1 MNRAPRRIEPK
12 PKPHRALKRK
22 RSLSTEITIVG
33 AGLAG
38 TECAFQ
44 LAERG
49 HSVRLVEQ
57 KPRVKTPAQK
67 LDGLAELVCSNSFR
81 ADAIHNAV
89 GLLKEEMRRA
99 GSLIIHAGERT
110 RVPAGGAF
118 AVDRALFSEL
128 ITRVI
133 REHPR
138 IELVEEEVTELPE
151 PPSEGESGSIT
162 ILATG
167 PLTGDRLADALEQL
181 LGEEHLAYYDA
192 IAPVV
197 LAESIDFSKAF
208 MASRYDKGDGDD
220 YVNCPL
226 TEAQYHAFI
235 DALLEAELVPLRE
248 FENPRY
254 FEGCVPIEELARRGR
269 ETLAFGCMKPVGLRD
284 PRTGERPYAVVQ
296 LRKENKEGTAY
307 NLVGFQSRMKWPE
320 QARVFR
326 MIPGLEAAEFERYG
340 SVHRNTFIDS
350 PRVLNPNL
358 SLTARP
364 DIRLVGQIT
373 GVEGYVESAASGL
386 ALGIS
391 IANLLEKGEE
401 LLPPRES
408 ALGSL
413 LSHLRR
419 EDADFQPSNIVFS
432 AFPPLEERARGKR
445 DRRDKMV
452 ERALKSL
459 APYLEVAGVEGLL
472 QNLPARLDGA

>member
-1 MNRAPRRIEPK
+1 MPQGRAIVAIVKRWAEP
-12 PKPHRALKRK
+12 
-22 RSLSTEITIVG
+22 LSAKITIIG
-33 AGLAG
+33 GGLAG

-49 HSVRLVEQ
+49 HAVRLVEQ
-57 KPRVKTPAQK
+57 KPRAKTPAQK

-118 AVDRALFSEL
+118 AVDRELFSEL

-133 REHPR
+133 REHPM
-138 IELVEEEVTELPE
+138 IELVNEEITALPPE
-151 PPSEGESGSIT
+151 RDDGSIT

-167 PLTGDRLADALEQL
+167 PLTGDRLADDLART
-181 LGEEHLAYYDA
+181 LGAEHLAYYDA
-192 IAPVV
+192 IAPVI
-197 LAESIDFSKAF
+197 LADSIDFDKAF

-226 TEAQYHAFI
+226 TEEQYHAFI
-235 DALLEAELVPLRE
+235 DAVLEAELVPLRE

-254 FEGCVPIEELARRGR
+254 FEGCLPIEELARRGR
-269 ETLAFGCMKPVGLRD
+269 ETLAYGCMKPVGLRD

-320 QARVFR
+320 QARIFR

-350 PRVLNPNL
+350 PRVLNENL
-358 SLTARP
+358 SLKMRP

-391 IANLLEKGEE
+391 IANLFERGEE
-401 LLPPRES
+401 LLPPRET

-419 EDADFQPSNIVFS
+419 EDEDFQPSNIVFS
-432 AFPPLEERARGKR
+432 AFPPLEVRARGKR

-452 ERALKSL
+452 ERALAAL
-459 APYLEVAGVEGLL
+459 EPYLAAAGTSPIHQLIPE
-472 QNLPARLDGA
+472 RLGAISA

>member
-1 MNRAPRRIEPK
+1 MSAK
-12 PKPHRALKRK
+12 
-22 RSLSTEITIVG
+22 ITIIG
-33 AGLAG
+33 GGLAG

-49 HSVRLVEQ
+49 HAIRLVEQ
-57 KPRVKTPAQK
+57 KPHAKTPAQK

-99 GSLIIHAGERT
+99 GSLIIHAGELT

-118 AVDRALFSEL
+118 AVDRELFSAL
-128 ITRVI
+128 ITQVI
-133 REHPR
+133 SEHPK
-138 IELVEEEVTELPE
+138 IELVKEEITALPDA
-151 PPSEGESGSIT
+151 PHDDSIT

-167 PLTGDRLADALEQL
+167 PLTGDRLAADLERT
-181 LGEEHLAYYDA
+181 LGGEHLAYYDA
-192 IAPVV
+192 IAPVI
-197 LAESIDFSKAF
+197 LAESIDFEKAF

-226 TEAQYHAFI
+226 SEEQYHAFV
-235 DALLEAELVPLRE
+235 DAVLAAELVPLRE

-254 FEGCVPIEELARRGR
+254 FEGCLPIEELARRGR

-284 PRTGERPYAVVQ
+284 PRTGERPYAVLQ

-326 MIPGLEAAEFERYG
+326 MIPGLESAEFERYG
-340 SVHRNTFIDS
+340 SVHRNTFVDS

-358 SLTARP
+358 SLKVRP
-364 DIRLVGQIT
+364 DLRLVGQIT

-386 ALGIS
+386 ALGVS
-391 IANLLEKGEE
+391 IANLLERGEE
-401 LLPPRES
+401 LMPPRET

-419 EDADFQPSNIVFS
+419 EDDDFQPSNIVFS
-432 AFPPLEERARGKR
+432 AFPPLEVRARGKR

-452 ERALKSL
+452 ERALT
-459 APYLEVAGVEGLL
+459 AVGPYLERAGADRLL
-472 QNLPARLDGA
+472 ASLPERLGAANRAPAEHVIG

>member
-1 MNRAPRRIEPK
+1 MSAK
-12 PKPHRALKRK
+12 
-22 RSLSTEITIVG
+22 ITIIG
-33 AGLAG
+33 GGLAG

-57 KPRVKTPAQK
+57 KPRAKTPAQK

-99 GSLIIHAGERT
+99 GSLIIHAGELT

-118 AVDRALFSEL
+118 AVDRELFSAL

-133 REHPR
+133 SAHPK
-138 IELVEEEVTELPE
+138 IELVSEEVMALPE
-151 PPSEGESGSIT
+151 PRDDGSIT

-167 PLTGDRLADALEQL
+167 PLTGDRLADDLARA

-192 IAPVV
+192 IAPVI
-197 LAESIDFSKAF
+197 LADSIDFDKAF

-220 YVNCPL
+220 YVNCPMD
-226 TEAQYHAFI
+226 EEQYHAFV
-235 DALLEAELVPLRE
+235 DAILEADLVPLRE

-254 FEGCVPIEELARRGR
+254 FEGCLPIEEIARRGR
-269 ETLAFGCMKPVGLRD
+269 ETLSYGCMKPVGLRD
-284 PRTGERPYAVVQ
+284 PRTGERPYAVLQ

-320 QARVFR
+320 QARIFR
-326 MIPGLEAAEFERYG
+326 TIPGLEAAEFERYG
-340 SVHRNTFIDS
+340 SVHRNTFVAS
-350 PRVLNPNL
+350 PKVLSENL
-358 SLTARP
+358 SLRARP

-386 ALGIS
+386 ALGVS
-391 IANLLEKGEE
+391 IASLIERGEE
-401 LLPPRES
+401 LLPPRET

-419 EDADFQPSNIVFS
+419 EDDDFQPSNIVFS
-432 AFPPLEERARGKR
+432 AFPPLEVRARSKR

-452 ERALKSL
+452 ERALE
-459 APYLEVAGVEGLL
+459 AVGPYLEEAGASLILESI
-472 QNLPARLDGA
+472 PARLSAD